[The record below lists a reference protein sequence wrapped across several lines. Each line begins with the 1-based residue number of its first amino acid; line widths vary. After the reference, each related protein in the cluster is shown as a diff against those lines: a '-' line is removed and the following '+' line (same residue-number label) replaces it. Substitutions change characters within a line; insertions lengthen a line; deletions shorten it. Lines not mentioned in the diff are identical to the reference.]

1 MDTPSARTIRDAAW
15 HRYKAGL
22 SRARGQGKASRP
34 PGAIP
39 SDREATMRELL
50 SGGVGIV
57 KAAKL
62 AGVGVS
68 AVQRIK
74 AAMTGVT
81 QPAFQTVAA

>member
-1 MDTPSARTIRDAAW
+1 
-15 HRYKAGL
+15 
-22 SRARGQGKASRP
+22 
-34 PGAIP
+34 
-39 SDREATMRELL
+39 MRELL